1 MLQNARATA
10 FTVSELLR
18 ENVQGGIPPP
28 QITVKDVTADDVI
41 CKARRA
47 YI

>member
-1 MLQNARATA
+1 MLQNARSTA
-10 FTVSELLR
+10 FAVSEVILT
-18 ENVQGGIPPP
+18 PPP
-28 QITVKDVTADDVI
+28 PPTQITVKDVTADDVI

>member
-1 MLQNARATA
+1 MLQNARSTA
-10 FTVSELLR
+10 FAVSEVILT
-18 ENVQGGIPPP
+18 PPT

>member
-1 MLQNARATA
+1 MLQNARSTVFA
-10 FTVSELLR
+10 VSEVILT
-18 ENVQGGIPPP
+18 PPP
-28 QITVKDVTADDVI
+28 TQITVKDVTADDVI